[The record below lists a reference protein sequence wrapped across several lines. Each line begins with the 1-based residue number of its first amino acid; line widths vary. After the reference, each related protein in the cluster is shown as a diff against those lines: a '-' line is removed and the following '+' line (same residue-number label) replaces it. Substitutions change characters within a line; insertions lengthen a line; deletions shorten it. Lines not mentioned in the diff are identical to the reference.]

1 MKAPDIWSFLHF
13 SIRAEK
19 CVFAHSKYDL
29 NMKYTIAQIRSALES
44 HSLNESQLFEKR
56 LSEVHEMF
64 MQLKRRVR
72 RLNESNDENSKT
84 FEKTVDVTERH
95 MKDLK
100 TPEDFK
106 RFVEKNRD
114 KVETAL
120 KNMPEKK
127 RPAYKRAWD
136 IVCKAAKGTAKF
148 IMNNFALIAQAV
160 LVLVLV
166 WVFRDAL
173 GWLRDAVM
181 GDHERK
187 RLEEYTK
194 AVEGT
199 AEAAREFTTSA
210 KKTAKNDYYKGFV
223 QKAKQSAE
231 GKKILANIT
240 KVQID
245 KGIEAIKLQ
254 QAKDMRALYDEDPS
268 GWKWKFKEF
277 GKSYED
283 AAAMVLHS
291 IKQSTVDET
300 FNKVVD
306 SKIEELNKGGALEKL
321 AAKYLEKAKI
331 DTSGAW
337 QMGYTKADIES
348 QNDQTLAYKMTADI
362 QKQILNDVQTANSQ
376 AQASS
381 RILRTIKRQ
390 EAAIDNMKK
399 QTHELLMSVGRDAT
413 AHDLTF
419 NL

>member
-1 MKAPDIWSFLHF
+1 
-13 SIRAEK
+13 
-19 CVFAHSKYDL
+19 
-29 NMKYTIAQIRSALES
+29 
-44 HSLNESQLFEKR
+44 
-56 LSEVHEMF
+56 
-64 MQLKRRVR
+64 
-72 RLNESNDENSKT
+72 
-84 FEKTVDVTERH
+84 

-199 AEAAREFTTSA
+199 AEAAKEFTTSA

-223 QKAKQSAE
+223 QKAKETPE

-254 QAKDMRALYDEDPS
+254 QAKDMRAAYDDDPS
-268 GWKWKFKEF
+268 GWKWKWEQF

-306 SKIEELNKGGALEKL
+306 SKIEELNKGGALDKL
-321 AAKYLEKAKI
+321 AAKYLEKAKL
-331 DTSGAW
+331 DTYGAW
-337 QMGYTKADIES
+337 KMGYTKGDVE
-348 QNDQTLAYKMTADI
+348 QQKEQTLAYKMTADI

-376 AQASS
+376 SQAGS

-399 QTHELLMSVGRDAT
+399 YTHELLMSVGRDAT

-419 NL
+419 DL

>member
-1 MKAPDIWSFLHF
+1 
-13 SIRAEK
+13 
-19 CVFAHSKYDL
+19 
-29 NMKYTIAQIRSALES
+29 MKYTIAQIRHALES

-64 MQLKRRVR
+64 MQIKKRGR

-84 FEKTVDVTERH
+84 FEKTIDVTERH

-114 KVETAL
+114 KVESAL

-148 IMNNFALIAQAV
+148 IMDNFAIIAQAV

-173 GWLRDAVM
+173 GWLRDAIM

-199 AEAAREFTTSA
+199 AEAAKEFTASA

-223 QKAKQSAE
+223 QQVKKTEE
-231 GKKILANIT
+231 GRKVLASIT

-245 KGIEAIKLQ
+245 KGVEAIKLQ
-254 QAKDMRALYDEDPS
+254 QAKDMRAAYDQDPS
-268 GWKWKFKEF
+268 GWKWKWEQL

-283 AAAMVLHS
+283 AAAMILHS

-306 SKIEELNKGGALEKL
+306 SKIEELNKGGALDKL

-337 QMGYTKADIES
+337 QMGYTKADVDS
-348 QNDQTLAYKMTADI
+348 QNEQTLAYKMTADI
-362 QKQILNDVQTANSQ
+362 QKQILDDVQTANSQ
-376 AQASS
+376 SQASS

-413 AHDLTF
+413 QHDLTF
-419 NL
+419 NM

>member
-1 MKAPDIWSFLHF
+1 M
-13 SIRAEK
+13 
-19 CVFAHSKYDL
+19 HSKYDL
-29 NMKYTIAQIRSALES
+29 NMKYTIAQIRHALES

-84 FEKTVDVTERH
+84 FEKTIDVTERH

-136 IVCKAAKGTAKF
+136 IVCKAAKGTVKF
-148 IMNNFALIAQAV
+148 IINNFAIIAQAV

-173 GWLRDAVM
+173 GWLRDAIM

-199 AEAAREFTTSA
+199 AEAAKEFTTLA

-223 QKAKQSAE
+223 QKVRQTPE

-245 KGIEAIKLQ
+245 KGVEAIKLQ
-254 QAKDMRALYDEDPS
+254 QAKDMRAAYDQDPS
-268 GWKWKFKEF
+268 GWKWKWEQL

-283 AAAMVLHS
+283 AAAMILHS
-291 IKQSTVDET
+291 IKQSTVDEI

-306 SKIEELNKGGALEKL
+306 SKIKELNKGGALAKL

-337 QMGYTKADIES
+337 QMGYTKADVDS
-348 QNDQTLAYKMTADI
+348 QNEQALAYKMTADI
-362 QKQILNDVQTANSQ
+362 QKQILDDVQTANSQ
-376 AQASS
+376 SQASS

-399 QTHELLMSVGRDAT
+399 QTHELLMSVGKDAT
-413 AHDLTF
+413 AHDFTF
-419 NL
+419 DL

>member
-1 MKAPDIWSFLHF
+1 
-13 SIRAEK
+13 
-19 CVFAHSKYDL
+19 
-29 NMKYTIAQIRSALES
+29 MKYTIAQIRHALES

-64 MQLKRRVR
+64 MQIKKRVR

-84 FEKTVDVTERH
+84 FEKTIDVTERH

-148 IMNNFALIAQAV
+148 IMDNFALIAQAV

-173 GWLRDAVM
+173 GWLRDAIM

-187 RLEEYTK
+187 RLEEYTQ

-210 KKTAKNDYYKGFV
+210 KKTAKNDFYKGFV
-223 QKAKQSAE
+223 QRVRETPE
-231 GKKILANIT
+231 GKKVLASIT

-254 QAKDMRALYDEDPS
+254 QAKDMRALYDQDPS
-268 GWKWKFKEF
+268 GWKWKFEQF

-283 AAAMVLHS
+283 AVAMVLHS

-300 FNKVVD
+300 FNNVLD
-306 SKIEELNKGGALEKL
+306 SKVKELNKGGFIDKLLAKEIEKV
-321 AAKYLEKAKI
+321 KS

-337 QMGYTKADIES
+337 TMGYTKGDIE
-348 QNDQTLAYKMTADI
+348 QQKEQTLAYKMTADI
-362 QKQILNDVQTANSQ
+362 QKQILNDVQTANNQ

-381 RILRTIKRQ
+381 RILRTINGQK
-390 EAAIDNMKK
+390 EAIDNMKK

-419 NL
+419 DL